1 MGKLNLNLV
10 NNTQQTTEEEV
21 KARYITEYIRS
32 MKELEEAMEPYKEQK
47 RELRQEYKENGWL
60 SKEEISMAVKAYR
73 HMKDET
79 DLEQLMDFYETLRI
93 AKEGV

>member
-1 MGKLNLNLV
+1 MGKLNLV
-10 NNTQQTTEEEV
+10 NNAQQTDEEV

-60 SKEEISMAVKAYR
+60 SKEEISMAVTAYR
-73 HMKDET
+73 LLKDET

-93 AKEGV
+93 AKEGA

>member
-1 MGKLNLNLV
+1 MGKLNLV
-10 NNTQQTTEEEV
+10 NNTQQTDEEV

-47 RELRQEYKENGWL
+47 RELRQEYKDNGWL

-73 HMKDET
+73 LLKDET

>member
-1 MGKLNLNLV
+1 MASTN
-10 NNTQQTTEEEV
+10 EERKRYV
-21 KARYITEYIRS
+21 KEYIRS
-32 MKELEEAMEPYKEQK
+32 LAAIEECIEPYKEQK

-73 HMKDET
+73 LLKDET

-93 AKEGV
+93 AKEGA

>member
-1 MGKLNLNLV
+1 MGKLNLV

-73 HMKDET
+73 LLKDET

>member
-1 MGKLNLNLV
+1 MGKLNLV
-10 NNTQQTTEEEV
+10 NNTSQTEEEV

-60 SKEEISMAVKAYR
+60 TKDEISIAVKAYR
-73 HMKDET
+73 LLKEET

-93 AKEGV
+93 AKEGVR